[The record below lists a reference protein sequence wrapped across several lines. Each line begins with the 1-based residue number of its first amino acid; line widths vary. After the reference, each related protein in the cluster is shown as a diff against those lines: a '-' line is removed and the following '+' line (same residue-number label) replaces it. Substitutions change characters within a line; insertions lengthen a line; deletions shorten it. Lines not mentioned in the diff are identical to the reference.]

1 MYSWFTSFLQ
11 KTSTKEVL
19 FTSLGVIFGIT
30 FIRSLGLLQPIE
42 WTAYDSMFFFRPR
55 EPIDERIVIV
65 AWDEADINMG
75 EEGTMSDN
83 TLAITLEKIRAQQP
97 RIIGLDLYRDV
108 PVNSHTLSSEQNER
122 AYRRL
127 VEIMES
133 TPNLA
138 GIEKVL
144 PPVVNPPI
152 ALKNKE
158 QTAAADLLYDD
169 DGTIRRAY
177 IHPLENEKGSPWGT
191 PTLGVVLASAYLIPE
206 GYEVGMIEST
216 YALTLTNPKT
226 SSQIILEPLKTLD
239 GSYTIREDGT
249 LFLVNWRKQ
258 RFPVVYVSD
267 VATGNIPPDIFRDKI
282 VLIGNTSAS
291 GSDKHHLPINRW
303 SSPQFTNGVEVHA
316 QITSSIISAAID
328 SRPLIKT
335 IPEAIEITMLT
346 VVVVGISLIAEKY
359 RKICPET
366 LFLVTLSGAV
376 VIISVLTISSF
387 IAFTEGYWIPII
399 PSVLGVLGAGGTIS
413 LLIYINTIRR
423 NNRDFKQLIKDLNH
437 SLQNPLRSITENG
450 KTAYELSS
458 ILSTAYEEDN
468 LSEKIEELYEELE
481 ESPISALQE
490 HLDALLVQ
498 TAELNRQRNNA
509 QEYFSIA
516 YLGKN
521 IFQRKA
527 TALNQLINTSVCS
540 IIPIKQ
546 SQYQFPIKLVENYD
560 PTIKEVSIDSIGI
573 SRVLENLIDNA
584 YYAIKL
590 KIKKIPQHQGIIT
603 IQTWKENNRIKVSV
617 SDNGIGMPR
626 EMVNRIFIP
635 FKSFKPRN
643 QGQGLGLSLAS
654 ETMARHDGNIT
665 VETKDGEGSKFIL
678 DFPLLK

>member
-1 MYSWFTSFLQ
+1 MYSWFTSFYK

-65 AWDEADINMG
+65 AWDEADIQMG
-75 EEGTMSDN
+75 EQGIMSDN
-83 TLAITLEKIRAQQP
+83 TLATTLEKIRTQQP
-97 RIIGLDLYRDV
+97 RIIGLDIYRDV
-108 PVNSHTLSSEQNER
+108 PVTSHSLSDKQNER
-122 AYRRL
+122 AYQRL
-127 VEIMES
+127 IEIMES
-133 TPNLA
+133 TPNLV

-144 PPVVNPPI
+144 PRVVNPPI

-177 IHPLENEKGSPWGT
+177 IHPLENEKGGPWGT
-191 PTLGVVLASAYLIPE
+191 PTLGVVLASGYLVLE
-206 GYEVGMIEST
+206 GYEVGEIKST
-216 YALTLTNPKT
+216 HALTLTNPET

-239 GSYTIREDGT
+239 GSYTRTEDGT

-387 IAFTEGYWIPII
+387 IAFTEGYWIPIV

-413 LLIYINTIRR
+413 LIIYINTIRR

-468 LSEKIEELYEELE
+468 LTEKIEELYEELE

-665 VETKDGEGSKFIL
+665 VGTKDGEGSKFIL
-678 DFPLLK
+678 DFPGK